1 MMNRKLLGKIVT
13 VVISVVIVII
23 LLSRV
28 SIRDVLDTLV
38 SINPLYLLA
47 GFGLYCCTYF
57 LRAFRFSLLLNR
69 SIGIRALF
77 PIICVHNM
85 MTNLLPAR
93 TGEIS
98 YVYLLKKI
106 HSRTIGEG
114 VATLVVARVFDFI
127 VVIILL
133 FAAGLFIEAVPES
146 FSAFLWIVYLFLFCM
161 VVLLISMI
169 YLGDGFLKFL
179 NTVMTHVKLD
189 RTKFGNFV
197 LRKGDETIVS
207 FKKIELREHGPAI
220 IVVSILIWICS
231 FSCLYVILRGLGII
245 LPAQNVIF
253 GAVLTLLA
261 GILPTPGIAGFGT
274 GQAIW
279 TIIYVPLGMSLDG
292 AIISGFSWHIILI
305 VFTAILGLFG
315 SFELKKQ

>member
-1 MMNRKLLGKIVT
+1 
-13 VVISVVIVII
+13 
-23 LLSRV
+23 
-28 SIRDVLDTLV
+28 
-38 SINPLYLLA
+38 
-47 GFGLYCCTYF
+47 
-57 LRAFRFSLLLNR
+57 
-69 SIGIRALF
+69 
-77 PIICVHNM
+77 M

-133 FAAGLFIEAVPES
+133 FVAGLYVEAVPES
-146 FSAFLWIVYLFLFCM
+146 FSAFLWMVYIFLFCM
-161 VVLLISMI
+161 VGLLISMI

-207 FKKIELREHGPAI
+207 FKKIELREHGPGI

-245 LPAQNVIF
+245 LPAQNIIF

-305 VFTAILGLFG
+305 VFTAVLGLFG
-315 SFELKKQ
+315 SFVLKNNN

>member
-1 MMNRKLLGKIVT
+1 
-13 VVISVVIVII
+13 
-23 LLSRV
+23 
-28 SIRDVLDTLV
+28 
-38 SINPLYLLA
+38 
-47 GFGLYCCTYF
+47 
-57 LRAFRFSLLLNR
+57 
-69 SIGIRALF
+69 
-77 PIICVHNM
+77 M